1 MIELLGVGVR
11 RDRAT
16 WLLRNVCARLEAGEL
31 TLVASPEPQGRRA
44 LIDAVAGRRV
54 PDEGRVWV
62 NHVPLLRANARRVRG
77 LCGLVELPGRLVGE
91 RSILWNALAPTGAG
105 RALGGL
111 LRLPRRQDRNAV
123 QAALERV
130 GLRGRAQDPAA
141 VLGVADRLRL
151 LLARA
156 LAQDPEHLVVSEP
169 DAVLTPPELAVFMG
183 LLGRIA
189 RVERLGVMVSVA
201 NATDIWRLADRLLVL
216 DAGQLLFAGRPD
228 DIEDARAGRVG
239 ALTT

>member
-11 RDRAT
+11 CKRTT
-16 WLLRNVCARLEAGEL
+16 WILRNVCARLEAGDL

-44 LIDAVAGRRV
+44 LIEAVTGRRV

-77 LCGLVELPGRLVGE
+77 LCGVVEPGRLVGE
-91 RSILWNALAPTGAG
+91 RSILWNALTPTGAG

-123 QAALERV
+123 HAALERV
-130 GLRGRAQDPAA
+130 GLRSRAQEPAA

-151 LLARA
+151 LLARV
-156 LAQDPEHLVVSEP
+156 LARAPEHVVVTEP
-169 DAVLTPPELAVFMG
+169 DAVLTSPELTVFMA
-183 LLGRIA
+183 LLGSIA
-189 RVERLGVMVSVA
+189 RVERIGVMVSVA

-216 DAGQLLFAGRPD
+216 DAGRLLFAGRPD
-228 DIEDARAGRVG
+228 DIEDARAGRVR